1 MKNLRRNTP
10 LTIGL
15 LIVSASQIVNHI
27 FEVEMPDNLFRI
39 TMLIGLALWVWGLSI
54 AFRSPEMKNS
64 KLRRWKLRLIG
75 RGTRD
80 S

>member
-10 LTIGL
+10 LGIGL
-15 LIVSASQIVNHI
+15 LIVFAVQILNHI

-39 TMLIGLALWVWGLSI
+39 TMLIGLALWVWGLFI

-75 RGTRD
+75 KGTRD